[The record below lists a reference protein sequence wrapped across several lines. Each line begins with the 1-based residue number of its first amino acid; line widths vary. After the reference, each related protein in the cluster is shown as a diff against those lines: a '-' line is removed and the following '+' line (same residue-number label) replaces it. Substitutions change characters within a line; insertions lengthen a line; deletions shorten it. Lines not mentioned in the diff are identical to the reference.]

1 MNFVFDILLLALFVL
16 FIILGYK
23 RGFIKTVSGLVA
35 LVVAVLLASSLSGP
49 IANAVYTD
57 TVHPAVLTALEEEI
71 STEVLPSEE
80 KLDAAIENLPGWVS
94 ALMAVGDVDD
104 GAAILDK
111 VNTEEMG
118 ATAAATITDVVI
130 TPIVLPLMQML
141 CSVLLFLVAY
151 IVVSLLLGLLD
162 LVAKLPIL
170 KQLNKILGLIAG
182 VATGALWVI
191 FAARILYLLAWMGI
205 GEWLTPAILD
215 DTWLVS
221 FANSVMPTFE
231 L

>member
-1 MNFVFDILLLALFVL
+1 M
-16 FIILGYK
+16 
-23 RGFIKTVSGLVA
+23 
-35 LVVAVLLASSLSGP
+35 
-49 IANAVYTD
+49 
-57 TVHPAVLTALEEEI
+57 
-71 STEVLPSEE
+71 
-80 KLDAAIENLPGWVS
+80 
-94 ALMAVGDVDD
+94 
-104 GAAILDK
+104 
-111 VNTEEMG
+111 
-118 ATAAATITDVVI
+118 
-130 TPIVLPLMQML
+130 
-141 CSVLLFLVAY
+141 
-151 IVVSLLLGLLD
+151 LGLLD

>member
-49 IANAVYTD
+49 IANGVYTG
-57 TVHPAVLTALEEEI
+57 TVHPTVLNALEEEI
-71 STEVLPSEE
+71 STEVLPSETE
-80 KLDAAIENLPGWVS
+80 LDTAIENMPGWIS
-94 ALMAVGDVDD
+94 ALLAVGEVGD

-111 VNTEEMG
+111 VDAVEMG
-118 ATAAATITDVVI
+118 KSAANTIMDVVV
-130 TPIVLPLMQML
+130 TPLVLPMMQML

-221 FANSVMPTFE
+221 FANS
-231 L
+231 